1 MRFKVRT
8 NTLTVN
14 SFKKLWLLWSL
25 LLCAIAALAMELSR
39 PAAVPAPRANV
50 SELPHNEQSQL
61 TLQLESLQ
69 TEKREALTK
78 IVSLEAETKQLKEQ
92 LAEHVRSGS
101 NPSGKA
107 APIAVQSSAQK
118 ADSESELPFTKAVLA
133 LALKAGRLNAQLQRQ
148 TELDIPELQYLDEGD
163 WLHFAKE
170 ADLDSDIGVRKALA
184 EIRKQAKDRFAT
196 IAMQAFGDFM
206 KASGGQPPLSLDQ
219 LRSHFPDSVDSSLL
233 NRYQLVPAP
242 VGTQLGSPV
251 ILSEKSPVDLEY
263 DTEFKIG
270 PTGWSSVG
278 IGMGYLHKIK

>member
-1 MRFKVRT
+1 M
-8 NTLTVN
+8 NL
-14 SFKKLWLLWSL
+14 FKKIWLLWSL
-25 LLCAIAALAMELSR
+25 LLFAIAALAIELSR
-39 PAAVPAPRANV
+39 PTAVQAPRAHV
-50 SELPHNEQSQL
+50 SELPQSEQAQL
-61 TLQLESLQ
+61 TLQWESLQ

-78 IVSLEAETKQLKEQ
+78 IVSLEAETQHLKAQ

-107 APIAVQSSAQK
+107 APIVVQSAAQK
-118 ADSESELPFTKAVLA
+118 ADPENELPFTKAVLA

-206 KASGGQPPLSLDQ
+206 KASGGQPPLSLEQ

>member
-1 MRFKVRT
+1 
-8 NTLTVN
+8 VN
-14 SFKKLWLLWSL
+14 LFKKIWLLWSL
-25 LLCAIAALAMELSR
+25 LLFAIAALAIELSR
-39 PAAVPAPRANV
+39 PTAVQAPRAHV
-50 SELPHNEQSQL
+50 SELPQSEQAQL
-61 TLQLESLQ
+61 TLQWESLQ

-78 IVSLEAETKQLKEQ
+78 IVSLEAETQHLKAQ

-107 APIAVQSSAQK
+107 APIVVQSAAQK
-118 ADSESELPFTKAVLA
+118 ADPENELPFTKAVLA

-206 KASGGQPPLSLDQ
+206 KASGGQPPLSLEQ

>member
-1 MRFKVRT
+1 
-8 NTLTVN
+8 VN
-14 SFKKLWLLWSL
+14 LFKKIGLLWSL
-25 LLCAIAALAMELSR
+25 LLFAIAALAIELSR
-39 PAAVPAPRANV
+39 PTAVQAPRAHV
-50 SELPHNEQSQL
+50 SELPQSEQAQL
-61 TLQLESLQ
+61 TLQWESLQ

-78 IVSLEAETKQLKEQ
+78 IVSLEAETQHLKAQ

-107 APIAVQSSAQK
+107 APIVVQSAAQK
-118 ADSESELPFTKAVLA
+118 ADPENELPFTKAVLA

-206 KASGGQPPLSLDQ
+206 KASGGQPPLSLEQ